1 MYILI
6 NFKNLH
12 SSSSLS
18 VLLFTVLAPLAN
30 PVRDLLQP
38 FRAASLML
46 VRDIGRIIVGYH
58 PRTAVRSAA
67 GATGGCTRI
76 AEAVA
81 LVGFQD
87 TEAVQDKEAVAFQDK
102 FQDKEAVVQDEEVAF
117 QEA

>member
-1 MYILI
+1 
-6 NFKNLH
+6 
-12 SSSSLS
+12 
-18 VLLFTVLAPLAN
+18 
-30 PVRDLLQP
+30 
-38 FRAASLML
+38 ML

-67 GATGGCTRI
+67 GAAGGCTRI

-81 LVGFQD
+81 FQAVGFQD